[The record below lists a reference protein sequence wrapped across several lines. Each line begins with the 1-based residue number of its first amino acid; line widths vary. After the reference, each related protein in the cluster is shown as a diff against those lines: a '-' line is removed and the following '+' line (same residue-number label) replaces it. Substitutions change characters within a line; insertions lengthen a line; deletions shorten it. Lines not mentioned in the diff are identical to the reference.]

1 MALNLSKGTELNL
14 SKSAA
19 GMTKFTVKLGWGQGA
34 DLDVSALPLNKDGKI
49 MMPMVWYQNLAIE
62 GVTHTGDQRDG
73 GFEEIVFETDKLK
86 ADRYLIAVSSHSQND
101 NGTRGEPVVFGAA
114 QAPKAELKDQNGTTL
129 IEVNLNS
136 DAALSTAIEFVEL
149 YKNENGDWIYKNVT
163 NPLGRDAFGIAELL
177 NKYPQA

>member
-14 SKSAA
+14 TKSAA
-19 GMTKFTVKLGWGQGA
+19 GMTKFKVKLSWGQGA
-34 DLDVSALPLNKDGKI
+34 DLDVSALPLNKEGKI
-49 MMPMVWYQNLAIE
+49 VMPMVWYQNLTIE

-86 ADRYLIAVSSHSQND
+86 ADRYLIAVSSHSQVGNA
-101 NGTRGEPVVFGAA
+101 RGEPVVFGAA
-114 QAPKAELKDQNGTTL
+114 QTPKAELQDQNGTTL
-129 IEVNLNS
+129 VEVNLNS

-149 YKNENGDWIYKNVT
+149 YKNDSGEWIYKNIT